1 MGYPGRLTEWYGL
14 PVHDFPGGRGGGA
27 AALPEPD
34 AVAWRVS
41 ADTWEVRETWPDVF
55 ARFRAAVDTTRVRS
69 LVVGC
74 VRHTVEVGPDEVNA
88 AIWEAREQFPAL
100 RAVFLGDMDNRE
112 LEISAIHQGDVGLLL
127 EGLPELEELGV
138 RGGSG
143 LEFRALAHRRLRSL
157 VVQSGGMPA
166 AAVRGVAGSDLPA
179 LEHLELWLGT
189 HWFGGD
195 CEIGDL
201 APLFEGSL
209 LPRLRRL
216 GLRNSDIQDEI
227 AAAAA
232 SAPMVG
238 RLEHLDLSLGI
249 LTDEGARALLAGRSL
264 TRLKSLDL
272 HHNYIGEPL
281 RRRLREVF
289 EGAGTALD
297 ADPGHAGT
305 TECDGEVTR
314 YVAVGE

>member
-14 PVHDFPGGRGGGA
+14 PVHDFPVGPEGDA

-34 AVAWRVS
+34 AVAWRIS
-41 ADTWEVRETWPDVF
+41 ADPREVRETWPEVF
-55 ARFRAAVDTTRVRS
+55 ARFRAAVDTARVRS

-74 VRHTVEVGPDEVNA
+74 RRDTVEVGPDEVNA
-88 AIWEAREQFPAL
+88 AIVEAREQFPAL

-112 LEISAIHQGDVGLLL
+112 LEISAIHQGDAGRLL

-143 LEFRALAHRRLRSL
+143 LEFRALTHRRLRSL
-157 VVQSGGMPA
+157 VVQTGGMPA
-166 AAVRGVAGSDLPA
+166 AAVRGIAGSGLPA

-189 HWFGGD
+189 SWFGGD

-201 APLFEGSL
+201 SPVFDGSL

-232 SAPMVG
+232 AAPVVA
-238 RLEHLDLSLGI
+238 RLEHLDLSLGV
-249 LTDEGARALLAGRSL
+249 LTDEGARALLAGRPPA
-264 TRLKSLDL
+264 RLKSLDL

-281 RRRLREVF
+281 RQRLKEVF
-289 EGAGTALD
+289 EGAGVALD
-297 ADPGHAGT
+297 IRPGHAGT
-305 TECDGEVTR
+305 TEYDGEVTR